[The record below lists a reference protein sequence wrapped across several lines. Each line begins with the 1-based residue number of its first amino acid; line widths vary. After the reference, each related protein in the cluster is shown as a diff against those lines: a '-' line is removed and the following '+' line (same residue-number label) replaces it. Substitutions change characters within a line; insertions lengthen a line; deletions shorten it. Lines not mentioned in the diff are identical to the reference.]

1 MNFDRVLSQL
11 GEFGP
16 WQRRNT
22 ALLWLPSAGAG
33 INVLIAAF
41 AVMGPRN
48 GFRCRN
54 DCDGQQFSFDV
65 PGHSPSEMFPS
76 LDSNS
81 SEYDLDSPDYCQ
93 FYRAQP
99 QPGGSCSFNTSVP
112 PGHCRRGDDFAFA
125 PFQMSRTVA
134 TDNNLVC
141 DDYFWTIIGR
151 WGLPGRSQSH
161 SVITSGRVLH
171 AGTLPGQFCVRSAV
185 RQDRT
190 TTYSAGGNNYLHLWQ
205 YVGLCDAQSLEVQ

>member
-1 MNFDRVLSQL
+1 MNNLFIHIENLTDHIYWIVSLSMNFDRVLSQL

-22 ALLWLPSAGAG
+22 ILLWLPSAGAG

-54 DCDGQQFSFDV
+54 ACDGEQFSFDF

-76 LDSNS
+76 LDPDSPSYNV
-81 SEYDLDSPDYCQ
+81 DSPDYCR
-93 FYRAQP
+93 FYRAVESQGQP
-99 QPGGSCSFNTSVP
+99 GSCSFNSSSP

-141 DDYFWTIIGR
+141 DDYFWTILGR
-151 WGLPGRSQSH
+151 E
-161 SVITSGRVLH
+161 VGRVLITR
-171 AGTLPGQFCVRSAV
+171 GVSQL
-185 RQDRT
+185 
-190 TTYSAGGNNYLHLWQ
+190 
-205 YVGLCDAQSLEVQ
+205 

>member
-1 MNFDRVLSQL
+1 MNFDKVLVQL

-16 WQRRNT
+16 WQSRNI
-22 ALLWLPSAGAG
+22 ALLFILSAGSG

-54 DCDGQQFSFDV
+54 ACDGEQFSFDF

-76 LDSNS
+76 LDPDSPSYNV
-81 SEYDLDSPDYCQ
+81 DSPDYCR
-93 FYRAQP
+93 FYRAVESQGQP
-99 QPGGSCSFNTSVP
+99 GSCSFNSSSP

-141 DDYFWTIIGR
+141 DDYFWTILGR
-151 WGLPGRSQSH
+151 E
-161 SVITSGRVLH
+161 VGRVLITR
-171 AGTLPGQFCVRSAV
+171 GVSQL
-185 RQDRT
+185 
-190 TTYSAGGNNYLHLWQ
+190 
-205 YVGLCDAQSLEVQ
+205 